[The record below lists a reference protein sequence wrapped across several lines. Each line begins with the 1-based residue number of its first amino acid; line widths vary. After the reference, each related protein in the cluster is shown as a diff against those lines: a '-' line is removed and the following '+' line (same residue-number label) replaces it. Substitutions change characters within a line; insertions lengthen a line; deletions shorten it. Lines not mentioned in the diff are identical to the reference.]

1 MDVDSGSTDRNSSRN
16 GQHGGAFLE
25 DEKLDEQFE
34 IVDRKSSEK

>member
-16 GQHGGAFLE
+16 GQREGTFLE

-34 IVDRKSSEK
+34 IVDRKSF